1 MGKIRRE
8 TDETNGDSGGHRVSM
23 HSEGAGLLQ
32 RVSEGS
38 YSAFERFY
46 EQYADMVYRIALLRT
61 KDPVEAEDVC
71 HDVFLEVLNNPE
83 QYDASRGSIEA
94 WLAVKT
100 KSRSLDRLR
109 RKQRVHLISWEK
121 AGCWPLA
128 EDAMDD
134 QILIRLEAERVRHAL
149 QAIPAPQQRALMG
162 AYFEERTHRELAET
176 LGRPLGTVKT
186 LIRSGLQHLRRN
198 LENSAVPGRAG
209 GGESRD

>member
-1 MGKIRRE
+1 
-8 TDETNGDSGGHRVSM
+8 M
-23 HSEGAGLLQ
+23 HSEETCLL
-32 RVSEGS
+32 RLVSEGS

-46 EQYADMVYRIALLRT
+46 ERYADLVYRIALLRT
-61 KDPVEAEDVC
+61 KDPIEAEDVC

-83 QYDASRGSIEA
+83 QYDPSRGSIEA

-109 RKQRVHLISWEK
+109 RRQRVQLVNWEK
-121 AGCWPLA
+121 AGSWALA

-134 QILIRLEAERVRHAL
+134 QVLVRLEAERVRRAL
-149 QAIPAPQQRALMG
+149 QAIPPSQQRVLVG

-186 LIRSGLQHLRRN
+186 MIRSGLQQLRRN
-198 LENSAVPGRAG
+198 LENPSVPGRAG
-209 GGESRD
+209 GDRRD